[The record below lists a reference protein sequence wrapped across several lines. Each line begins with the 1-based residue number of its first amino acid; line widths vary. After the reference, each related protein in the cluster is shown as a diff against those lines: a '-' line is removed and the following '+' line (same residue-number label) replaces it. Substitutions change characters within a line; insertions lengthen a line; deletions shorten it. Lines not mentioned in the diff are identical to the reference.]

1 VLLAASMARR
11 RTAVHLAVRA
21 DDRAMVGFLLAAAAE
36 AGAAE
41 AARRAAEAAAAR
53 ARQARRA
60 SRAAVSAASPG
71 ASLGGTLESAGRN
84 RGGGGGGGGDDEG
97 PAESAAAA
105 AASEDP
111 EAAAEAGRAAAL
123 EAFANTADD
132 QGLSVLHEACQ
143 RGVVGVVRA
152 LLEAGASTTA
162 RNPGSRRT
170 PAEAALEAGHAPVS
184 RLVGEFAAAAGAP
197 DWSSGYLRGLYDNDP
212 PKLSKKWAFLD

>member
-1 VLLAASMARR
+1 M
-11 RTAVHLAVRA
+11 
-21 DDRAMVGFLLAAAAE
+21 
-36 AGAAE
+36 
-41 AARRAAEAAAAR
+41 
-53 ARQARRA
+53 
-60 SRAAVSAASPG
+60 
-71 ASLGGTLESAGRN
+71 ESAGRN

-123 EAFANTADD
+123 EVFANTADD

-143 RGVVGVVRA
+143 PGVVGVVRA

-197 DWSSGYLRGLYDNDP
+197 DWSSGYLRGLYDNEP